1 MNTAAR
7 HAAPLGTGH
16 LHDALEGARDLA
28 ALNAFCAA
36 QACTPAEVSSD
47 GRRLDM
53 LRIFDL
59 MRSRGYDVSQPVRP
73 QHQPRKGF
81 TAWLVHIRMPGAELD
96 MGFYTQDPVAPAR
109 TSPRKKSTLTSQAH

>member
-1 MNTAAR
+1 VNTANHQAAR
-7 HAAPLGTGH
+7 LGTGH

-28 ALNAFCAA
+28 ALNAFCAT
-36 QACTPAEVSSD
+36 QACAPAEVSVD

-59 MRSRGYDVSQPVRP
+59 MRARGYDVADPVRP

-81 TAWLVHIRMPGAELD
+81 TGWIVHVRMPGAELD
-96 MGFYTQDPVAPAR
+96 LAFYTPDPVPPAR
-109 TSPRKKSTLTSQAH
+109 KQPRKKSALTSQAH